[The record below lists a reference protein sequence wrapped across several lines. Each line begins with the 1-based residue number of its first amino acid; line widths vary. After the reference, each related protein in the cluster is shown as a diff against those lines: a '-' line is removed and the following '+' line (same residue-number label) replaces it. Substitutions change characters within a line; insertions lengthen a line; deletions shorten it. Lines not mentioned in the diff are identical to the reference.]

1 MLAGVFIRIFSKQ
14 ILFLNKKNMEVEKMS
29 DIEIIKNYYGLT
41 TLQAKEY
48 KKNVSKKTIEL
59 IKNSYENECKKTFYN
74 D

>member
-1 MLAGVFIRIFSKQ
+1 M
-14 ILFLNKKNMEVEKMS
+14 N

-59 IKNSYENECKKTFYN
+59 IKNSYENECKKAFYN

>member
-1 MLAGVFIRIFSKQ
+1 
-14 ILFLNKKNMEVEKMS
+14 MS
-29 DIEIIKNYYGLT
+29 DIEIIKKYYGLT

-48 KKNVSKKTIEL
+48 KKNVSKTTIEL